1 MRLDY
6 VDLFYHHRPDP
17 ETPLE
22 ETMTAL
28 DQIVRSGKALY
39 VGISNYN
46 QEQTRQAAQL
56 LGDLGT
62 PLLINQ
68 VRYSLFDRHIER
80 DGLKG
85 WAAANGVGLIAFS
98 PLAQGLLTDRYLEG
112 IPDDSRIRKNGRFLK
127 ESALTPDT
135 LSLFGELNNTG

>member
-1 MRLDY
+1 MCQAPMGLDY

-28 DQIVRSGKALY
+28 DQMVRSGKALY
-39 VGISNYN
+39 VGISNY
-46 QEQTRQAAQL
+46 
-56 LGDLGT
+56 
-62 PLLINQ
+62 NQ

-112 IPDDSRIRKNGRFLK
+112 TPDDSRIRKDGRFLK
-127 ESALTPDT
+127 ESALTPDA
-135 LSLFGELNNTG
+135 LAQFGELINTG